1 MLVKLKRDEA
11 KPLQIVLDVLYNVH
25 MKTQTSL
32 HSPLALGQLIREK
45 RKAAAMT
52 QETLAAAA
60 GVGRRVVADLE
71 EGGNVSSHVLLP
83 ILARLG
89 IDLVPTHADVYSRAL
104 VALCQTAATSYLGEM
119 PPAIMERF
127 LLTGEVPAKW
137 ETLVDYAIEESPPML
152 FEKAIA
158 AYEKPTRKRI
168 RENLQAWAVNHNL
181 NLREEFGLV

>member
-1 MLVKLKRDEA
+1 
-11 KPLQIVLDVLYNVH
+11 

-32 HSPLALGQLIREK
+32 HSPLELGHLIRHK
-45 RKAAAMT
+45 RKLAGLT

-60 GVGRRVVADLE
+60 GVGRRVVAELE

-89 IDLVPTHADVYSRAL
+89 IELVQTDADIYPKAL
-104 VALCQTAATSYLGEM
+104 LALCQTAGTSYLGDI

-127 LLTGEVPAKW
+127 LLTGDVPPKW
-137 ETLVDYAIEESPPML
+137 ETQIDYALEESPPML
-152 FEKAIA
+152 FEKAISM
-158 AYEKPTRKRI
+158 YGKPIRKRI
-168 RENLQAWAVNHNL
+168 RANLQNWAVAHNL